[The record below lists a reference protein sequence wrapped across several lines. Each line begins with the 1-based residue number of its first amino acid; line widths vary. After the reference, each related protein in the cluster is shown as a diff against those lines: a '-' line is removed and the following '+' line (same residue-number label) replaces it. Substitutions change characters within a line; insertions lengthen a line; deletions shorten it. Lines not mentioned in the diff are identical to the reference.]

1 MEITLTKAQIP
12 KHLYGDLYQTLS
24 SNESFQINQE
34 LFEETIIIINI
45 KDLYKYIKILDYWG
59 VNQIPKEIGEWIAQ
73 NKIWD
78 EIFTD
83 EFYFW
88 LFIHKEELRQFYSL
102 EFVYDGVS
110 SIVYSNDDDL
120 CSRMA
125 QFGYHNALRCAHSA
139 KYLWNK
145 DIINISIINGN
156 LECLKFV
163 IENGCHNIFDQI
175 EFKKIINTI
184 SQNGHVSVLKYVY
197 ENMHLFNV
205 YVDEKYYE
213 IFVNEDEEED
223 YDEYFEFEKMEK
235 QRMNDLNYW
244 NGVTFHASL
253 NGHTSIL
260 NFAYSKGLLIL
271 ISKNCIINGHL
282 EYLTLACNYGYRPN
296 SDIILDCLQ
305 DETKIKSI
313 IKNFEIVKYLHNK
326 GCILPTKLAFESL
339 SIDIEVFRFL
349 CSNAL
354 FSPDTLSKLYIEA
367 VKRNSLEAI
376 KIIYDSKKVFT
387 HGIYHASAR
396 KGNLDIIKFLFS
408 QGCVWDKNTC
418 EGAVE
423 NGHLS
428 VLVFAHENGC
438 PWDFSVCNMA
448 IANGHFECLVYAH
461 ENGCPW
467 NASAYKYA
475 KRKHRENFMDYL
487 RKNGCK

>member
-1 MEITLTKAQIP
+1 MELELTKDQVP
-12 KHLYGDLYQTLS
+12 KYLYGNLYQTLS
-24 SNESFQINQE
+24 SNGSFPINQE
-34 LFEETIIIINI
+34 LFEETIVINNI

-59 VNQIPKEIGEWIAQ
+59 VNQIPEEIGEWIAS

-78 EIFTD
+78 ETLTD

-88 LFIHKEELRQFYSL
+88 LFEQKEELKKFYTIVL
-102 EFVYDGVS
+102 IYDEVS
-110 SIVYSNDDDL
+110 CIACSTDDNL

-125 QFGYHNALRCAHSA
+125 KFGYHNALRCAHSA
-139 KYLWNK
+139 KYLWDK
-145 DIINISIINGN
+145 DIINISMINGN

-163 IENGCHNIFDQI
+163 IENGCYNMFDQK

-184 SQNGHVSVLKYVY
+184 SQYGHVSVLKYIY

-213 IFVNEDEEED
+213 IFVNDDELYNFYEVEE
-223 YDEYFEFEKMEK
+223 MEK
-235 QRMNDLNYW
+235 QRMNDINYW
-244 NGVTFHASL
+244 NGVTFHASI

-260 NFAYSKGLLIL
+260 DFAYSKGLLIL

-282 EYLTLACNYGYRPN
+282 EYLTLACNYGYIPN
-296 SDIILDCLQ
+296 SNIILDCLQ

-313 IKNFEIVKYLHNK
+313 IKNFEIIKYLHLK
-326 GCILPTKLAFESL
+326 DCILPIKLVFDSL

-354 FSPDTLSKLYIEA
+354 IYNPDTLSKLYIDA
-367 VKRNSLEAI
+367 VKKNSLEAI
-376 KIIYDSKKVFT
+376 KIIYDSKKSFT
-387 HGIYHASAR
+387 DGIYYASAR

-408 QGCVWDKNTC
+408 QGCLWDKNTC

-428 VLVFAHENGC
+428 ILVFAHENGC

-475 KRKHRENFMDYL
+475 KRKNRENFLDYL